1 MMMYF
6 MGQGTPVVDILNFKY
21 VGLRGADDVGGF
33 LWPVSVAPFTALIA
47 GFVMP
52 RRQAAD
58 TGALPEVR

>member
-1 MMMYF
+1 

-21 VGLRGADDVGGF
+21 VACEVLTTLVGSFGL
-33 LWPVSVAPFTALIA
+33 VSVAPFTALIA